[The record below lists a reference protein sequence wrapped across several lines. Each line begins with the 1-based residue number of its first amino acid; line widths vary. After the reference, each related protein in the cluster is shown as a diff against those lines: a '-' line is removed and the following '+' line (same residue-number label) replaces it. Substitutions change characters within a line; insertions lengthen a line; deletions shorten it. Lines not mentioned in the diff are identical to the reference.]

1 MPRSILILSCLAAV
15 LLSAG
20 CGSGGGSDTLSKAEF
35 QRRANQICRQLT
47 RQEQPDA
54 SSASKAGL
62 DRNLRRIDSALSRLE
77 DLDPPAADEQ
87 RYRTLLASFRRSEAF
102 VKENELRV
110 IQLAHQLQL
119 HPNDVNTRARY
130 EQLVRPFVENVRVA
144 ATAAKQLG
152 LEDCVTGFTGGSG

>member
-15 LLSAG
+15 LLAAG

-54 SSASKAGL
+54 SSTSKAGL
-62 DRNLRRIDSALSRLE
+62 DRNLHRIDSALSQLE
-77 DLDPPAADEQ
+77 DLDPPATDAQ
-87 RYRTLLASFRRSEAF
+87 RYRSMLASFKRSDAF
-102 VKENELRV
+102 VKENELRL

-119 HPNDVNTRARY
+119 HPSDVHTRAQY

-144 ATAAKQLG
+144 AAAAKQLG